1 MQKKGDDAR
10 AELLI
15 FSENLLFFLFFSL
28 KSLSWLGKLLNTG
41 LKQAR
46 RPHH

>member
-1 MQKKGDDAR
+1 MQKKGDAR

-28 KSLSWLGKLLNTG
+28 KSFSWLGKLLNTG

-46 RPHH
+46 RPQH